1 MTRATQESA
10 IQAARFPKVPEALIA
25 FLDADDFEHTLRL
38 AISLGGDA
46 DTQAAIAGGV
56 AGAFWGGLPK
66 RIEAEVRDVLDPALL
81 EVVDRFS
88 AKARG

>member
-38 AISLGGDA
+38 AIALGGDA
-46 DTQAAIAGGV
+46 DTQGAIAGGV
-56 AGAFWGGLPK
+56 AEAFWGGLPE
-66 RIEAEVRDVLDPALL
+66 RIETEVRDVLDPALL

-88 AKARG
+88 AKACG